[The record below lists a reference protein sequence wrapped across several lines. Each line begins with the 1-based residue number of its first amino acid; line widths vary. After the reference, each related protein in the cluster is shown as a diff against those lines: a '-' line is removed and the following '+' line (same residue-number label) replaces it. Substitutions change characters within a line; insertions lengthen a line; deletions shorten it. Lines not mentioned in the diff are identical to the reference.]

1 MSTPTPR
8 RPWAPITTW
17 RLACA
22 AAALSLSACAVP
34 QAPATKR
41 VYDFGPTTA
50 AAAAPGASAFAGPLA
65 LAEIEAPLAL
75 DSTALHY
82 RLAYANAQELRPYAL
97 ARWSMP
103 PAQLVQQRV
112 RARLSTLGPVLV
124 PGEGVPAHT
133 LRIELEE
140 FSQQFDAPG
149 SSQGLVQ
156 LRATLLKGTALVAQR
171 SFSATAPAASAD
183 AAGGVSALAA
193 ATEDAASQLSAWVA
207 HSLR

>member
-1 MSTPTPR
+1 MSTLTPR
-8 RPWAPITTW
+8 RLWAPITAW

-41 VYDFGPTTA
+41 VYDFGPT

-124 PGEGVPAHT
+124 PGEGTPAHT

-140 FSQQFDAPG
+140 FSQQFHAPG
-149 SSQGLVQ
+149 SSQGVVQ

-193 ATEDAASQLSAWVA
+193 ATQDAASQLSAWVA